1 MREVL
6 SFATLALLTIY
17 SIFFVSG
24 MMLVVRRRGGWR
36 IAGVALTLLAALCIA
51 MQIALSILSPG
62 IGEPFIRIDLPTLL
76 TQVGGGIAAVAA
88 TGALVVWLLRRLD
101 GWLIGSRRRGMALAG
116 LLFALP
122 LVAGGTMYGMVYA
135 GTPER
140 ERERDP
146 LKREIV
152 LPPGFTWS
160 VFARSSEWDNPTV
173 MTFGPD
179 GRLYVGDINGTLWR
193 VNNPDAGAEA
203 AQVERLMDGFQFLL
217 GLAWHE
223 DELFISSQGKIEA
236 FRDSTGDGQFD
247 ERRTVVENLPAMILR
262 PHSNNSIVFGPDG
275 RLYFGVGSST
285 AADYDPEPLAASV
298 LSVNPDGSD
307 LRVFAR
313 GFGNPFAVAFNSEG
327 RLFGGD
333 NGSRDAP
340 DEFNQIEEGE
350 HYGFPYYQG
359 DPPDGATSGP
369 IATFPPHSA
378 PTGVT
383 FYTGS
388 AFPADYQDSAFIAL
402 WARGEVQH
410 VQVARTTSGA
420 YLSRTTTFGS
430 GFLYPIGVLN
440 GPQGEIYVAD
450 FGTSAIYKIEYTG

>member
-1 MREVL
+1 
-6 SFATLALLTIY
+6 
-17 SIFFVSG
+17 
-24 MMLVVRRRGGWR
+24 
-36 IAGVALTLLAALCIA
+36 
-51 MQIALSILSPG
+51 
-62 IGEPFIRIDLPTLL
+62 
-76 TQVGGGIAAVAA
+76 
-88 TGALVVWLLRRLD
+88 
-101 GWLIGSRRRGMALAG
+101 
-116 LLFALP
+116 
-122 LVAGGTMYGMVYA
+122 MVYA

-146 LKREIV
+146 FKREIE
-152 LPPGFTWS
+152 LPPGFSWS
-160 VFARSSEWDNPTV
+160 VFARSTEWDNPTV
-173 MTFGPD
+173 MAFGPD

-193 VNNPDAGAEA
+193 VNNPGAGSEA
-203 AQVERLMDGFQFLL
+203 AQIERLLDGFQLLL
-217 GLAWHE
+217 GLAWRE
-223 DELFISSQGKIEA
+223 DELFVSSQGKIEA
-236 FRDSTGDGQFD
+236 LRDSSGDGRFD
-247 ERRTVVENLPAMILR
+247 ERRTVVDNLPAMILR

-275 RLYFGVGSST
+275 RLYFGVGSTT
-285 AADYDPEPLAASV
+285 AGEYDPEPLAASV

-359 DPPDGATSGP
+359 DPPDGATTGP

-388 AFPADYQDSAFIAL
+388 AFPPEYYDSAFIAL
-402 WARGEVQH
+402 WARGEIQH
-410 VQVARTTSGA
+410 VQVARTTGGA

-440 GPQGEIYVAD
+440 GPEGELYVAD
-450 FGTSAIYKIEYTG
+450 FGTSAIYRIEYTG